1 MKGASSRRGTVLR
14 RIAGVCGTTSQLV
27 AITTLLVA
35 ISGSPWFSWT
45 ESHIS
50 VLGVEGSAATL
61 FNLGLVLTGVL
72 SLIFA
77 IGLRQS
83 LLSSRLGQLGMV
95 SLILGSIAISAMG
108 IFPRTIDLPHDSAS
122 IAFFVF
128 IILAFLLI
136 GVAAITASQL
146 KWGLLSLTAGVL
158 IIAFWLV
165 PWPWSGGAIPQLL
178 FCLPWS
184 LWTIVFGVGLLVRTR
199 PVDV

>member
-1 MKGASSRRGTVLR
+1 MLR
-14 RIAGVCGTTSQLV
+14 KIAGVCGIISQLV
-27 AITTLLVA
+27 VLTVLLVA
-35 ISGSPWFSWT
+35 ISSSPWFSWT
-45 ESHIS
+45 ENHIS

-61 FNLGLVLTGVL
+61 FNSGLVLTGAL

-95 SLILGSIAISAMG
+95 ILILSSIAFSAMG

-136 GVAAITASQL
+136 GVAAITASQVR
-146 KWGLLSLTAGVL
+146 WGLLSLTAGVL

-165 PWPWSGGAIPQLL
+165 PWPWSGGAIQQLL

-199 PVDV
+199 PVDA